1 MNREKLLLAA
11 GCAAFFTA
19 LASAQPSAAPQAP
32 AAEWHAKN
40 LQVLPKDLSRDQPLP
55 IMKSFSQGLG
65 VRCTHCHVGEE
76 GKPLSTFDF
85 ASDAKKEKVTARK
98 MLVMVHRINEQD
110 FGVKDF
116 KDVKV
121 TCFTCHRG
129 ATKPLTAPPPA
140 ATPASAPATTE
151 RGGA

>member
-1 MNREKLLLAA
+1 
-11 GCAAFFTA
+11 
-19 LASAQPSAAPQAP
+19 
-32 AAEWHAKN
+32 
-40 LQVLPKDLSRDQPLP
+40 
-55 IMKSFSQGLG
+55 
-65 VRCTHCHVGEE
+65 
-76 GKPLSTFDF
+76 LSTFDF

>member
-19 LASAQPSAAPQAP
+19 FASAQPSAAPQAP

-40 LQVLPKDLSRDQPLP
+40 LQVLPKDISRDQLLP